1 MFDKEK
7 LIYVGAGILIFL
19 VVVNSTKKVV
29 LKEVVQ
35 ESATK
40 SFSSSSL
47 PFQLRPPKR
56 LDENE
61 PLPSK
66 MIKKKLS
73 FNSMVIKPRLDTW
86 FLMYQQDLKN

>member
-29 LKEVVQ
+29 LKEVAA
-35 ESATK
+35 EATK

-66 MIKKKLS
+66 KIKKNLS
-73 FNSMVIKPRLDTW
+73 FNSMVIKPRLDT
-86 FLMYQQDLKN
+86 

>member
-29 LKEVVQ
+29 LKEVQ
-35 ESATK
+35 APSETK

-47 PFQLRPPKR
+47 PFQLRPPVR
-56 LDENE
+56 LDDNE

-66 MIKKKLS
+66 KIKKNLS
-73 FNSMVIKPRLDTW
+73 FNSMVIKPRLDT
-86 FLMYQQDLKN
+86 

>member
-19 VVVNSTKKVV
+19 VVINSTRKVV

-47 PFQLRPPKR
+47 PFQLRPPVR
-56 LDENE
+56 LDNNE

-66 MIKKKLS
+66 KLKKNLS
-73 FNSMVIKPRLDTW
+73 FNSMTIKPRLDT
-86 FLMYQQDLKN
+86 

>member
-19 VVVNSTKKVV
+19 VVINSTRKVV

-47 PFQLRPPKR
+47 PFQLRPPSK
-56 LDENE
+56 LDENQ

-66 MIKKKLS
+66 KLKKNLS
-73 FNSMVIKPRLDTW
+73 FNSMSIKPRLDT
-86 FLMYQQDLKN
+86 

>member
-19 VVVNSTKKVV
+19 VVVNSTRKVV

-35 ESATK
+35 ESTTK

-47 PFQLRPPKR
+47 PFQLRPPVR
-56 LDENE
+56 LDNNE

-66 MIKKKLS
+66 KLKKNLS
-73 FNSMVIKPRLDTW
+73 FNSMTIKPRLDT
-86 FLMYQQDLKN
+86 

>member
-19 VVVNSTKKVV
+19 VVVNSTRKVV

-47 PFQLRPPKR
+47 PFQLRPPVR
-56 LDENE
+56 LDNNE

-66 MIKKKLS
+66 KLKKNLS
-73 FNSMVIKPRLDTW
+73 FNSMTIKPRLDT
-86 FLMYQQDLKN
+86 

>member
-19 VVVNSTKKVV
+19 VVINSTRKVV

-47 PFQLRPPKR
+47 PFQLRPPSK
-56 LDENE
+56 LDENQ

-66 MIKKKLS
+66 KLMKNLS
-73 FNSMVIKPRLDTW
+73 FNSMSIKPRLDT
-86 FLMYQQDLKN
+86 

>member
-19 VVVNSTKKVV
+19 VVVNSTRKVV

-35 ESATK
+35 ESSTTK

-56 LDENE
+56 LDDNE

-66 MIKKKLS
+66 RIKKNLS
-73 FNSMVIKPRLDTW
+73 FNSMVIKPRLDT
-86 FLMYQQDLKN
+86 